1 MSLENSM
8 KLIKR
13 IHPDSVILV
22 KIGKFYQCFDKDAY
36 IVSDIFEYKLKKDKY
51 ISCGFPLSSLNKVMV
66 GLEKRNVSYV
76 VVDKR
81 NEYEV
86 TAREEFGN
94 KNSYYE
100 KYKMAKLKE
109 KITKR
114 VEKLDRFVF
123 EKILNGDKEVINK
136 VKAMEK
142 LYGETRKV

>member
-13 IHPDSVILV
+13 IHPDSVVLV

-51 ISCGFPLSSLNKVMV
+51 ISCGFPLSSLNKVMI
-66 GLEKRNVSYV
+66 GLENEEVSYV
-76 VVDKR
+76 VIDRR

-86 TAREEFGN
+86 TAREDFKN

-100 KYKMAKLKE
+100 KYKIAKLKE
-109 KITKR
+109 KVTKR
-114 VEKLDRFVF
+114 VEKLDKFVF
-123 EKILNGDKEVINK
+123 EKILSGDKEIISK
-136 VKAMEK
+136 VKEIENFYA
-142 LYGETRKV
+142 